1 MTWNLKSVYINIQT
15 GLGLFPHWTFDKQ
28 QMVAI
33 KQNYA
38 LQREGESPESCLEAS
53 LDFTTKMSGRGSRG
67 PGKPCVRPS
76 PELRAGLP
84 HLLVKTATRP
94 PLGLGTLQDDPNM
107 ESRRGES

>member
-1 MTWNLKSVYINIQT
+1 MRLE
-15 GLGLFPHWTFDKQ
+15 LFPHWTFDKQ

-53 LDFTTKMSGRGSRG
+53 LDFTTKMSGQRQQRAGETL
-67 PGKPCVRPS
+67 CPS
-76 PELRAGLP
+76 FLVLRARLP
-84 HLLVKTATRP
+84 HLLVKTATRS

-107 ESRRGES
+107 ESRHGES